1 MKDVVYIM
9 NLDEYSDIGTHWIA
23 LHALNNNFT
32 YLDSFGVQ
40 HIPKEIKK
48 FVERSLINKS
58 NIMSSSIT
66 TNNNRIQEYDSVMCG
81 YICIQFIDFI
91 LNGESLTDF
100 TNLFSPNNSK
110 INDNIVLSY
119 FING

>member
-1 MKDVVYIM
+1 
-9 NLDEYSDIGTHWIA
+9 
-23 LHALNNNFT
+23 
-32 YLDSFGVQ
+32 
-40 HIPKEIKK
+40 
-48 FVERSLINKS
+48 
-58 NIMSSSIT
+58 
-66 TNNNRIQEYDSVMCG
+66 MCG

-91 LNGESLTDF
+91 LKGESLTDF